1 MRYQGYRCE
10 DARDEHTH
18 RSQHRHEP
26 PEVARAVD
34 RRVGAQVELAEQLD
48 AVEGLQ
54 RLARDRRVEEEPQP
68 DVERPHLGEHRP
80 AVVARIVA
88 SVANVVLLRE

>member
-1 MRYQGYRCE
+1 M
-10 DARDEHTH
+10 
-18 RSQHRHEP
+18 
-26 PEVARAVD
+26 D

-54 RLARDRRVEEEPQP
+54 RLARDRRVEEQPHP
-68 DVERPHLGEHRP
+68 DVERPHLGKHRP
-80 AVVARIVA
+80 AVASIVA

>member
-26 PEVARAVD
+26 PDVARAVD
-34 RRVGAQVELAEQLD
+34 RRVSAQVELAEQLD

-54 RLARDRRVEEEPQP
+54 SLARDRRVEKQPQP
-68 DVERPHLGEHRP
+68 DVECPHLGKHRP
-80 AVVARIVA
+80 AVASIVA
-88 SVANVVLLRE
+88 SVANVVLIWE